1 VQPFCIG
8 GGGDGGPS
16 NGRFTSFQMTM
27 LFLVVGCLVASIR
40 ALDGRRTAGEG
51 ERLAS
56 ERPFVFVIAPHL
68 NDAHVAKFSGI
79 P

>member
-1 VQPFCIG
+1 
-8 GGGDGGPS
+8 
-16 NGRFTSFQMTM
+16 MTM